1 MTHEELF
8 EAFYN
13 VVAKETG
20 KECIKF
26 FNEQLEKAKNNEED
40 LQFLLLAIR
49 KYRSRN
55 MIYEERWSKRAASP
69 WSSSRSKPLLNS
81 ATS

>member
-1 MTHEELF
+1 MKLTHEELF

-55 MIYEERWSKRAASP
+55 MIYEEEDIFRTFEKEIR
-69 WSSSRSKPLLNS
+69 RELERTTK
-81 ATS
+81 